1 MKLSFCIRTNV
12 LAKMADVTEAELVY
26 ALMTTGELFGVKIT
40 APLPGRHNAK
50 TRSFDYKEALDFA
63 EEVKIARD
71 TKRQI

>member
-1 MKLSFCIRTNV
+1 MKLSFCIRTNIM
-12 LAKMADVTEAELVY
+12 AKMADVTEAELVY
-26 ALMTTGELFGVKIT
+26 ALMTTGELFGVKIP

-71 TKRQI
+71 SKRQI